1 MTFHTSL
8 FLVAFSASVT
18 RPTLS
23 RFVSPSNI
31 FYSAFLCCVF
41 LQSFQLSK
49 DVLVS
54 LLSRHVRKKVA
65 LRLRTLFISGLV
77 LSASLNI
84 ASLDFFAV
92 HEIRSILR
100 WNCISFASFSFPPD
114 FKLSKPRTHT
124 SEWFQYM
131 TISLQGSSSY
141 VNRDVVMSYY

>member
-8 FLVAFSASVT
+8 SQVTFSASVT
-18 RPTLS
+18 RRTLS
-23 RFVSPSNI
+23 RFDSPSNI
-31 FYSAFLCCVF
+31 FYSAF

-77 LSASLNI
+77 LS